1 MSARP
6 TRFGEWRRGWTIVLG
21 AAIGNATGLGL
32 LFYVSSL
39 FILPVSSEF
48 GWSRAQLAA
57 PAALSGLGAFAAP
70 AFGWLAD
77 RMGVRPIAA
86 FCALTLACCYL
97 GLANLTGDYALFSFY
112 VIVIGV
118 VGLGTVGFIYSRP
131 VAAWFERSRGLAL
144 GLAASGASITAVF
157 APPLLQALI
166 DSHGWRTGYLALAFA
181 AAGIGLPIVLAL
193 VRDRPGPST
202 TGRQGEAI
210 QTAHYRHM
218 IVRAAGHRAFWLL
231 AVGLFTLNVAGS
243 GALSQLA
250 PLLKER
256 GLTAQM
262 AALGVTCYAIGLVIG
277 RLGCG
282 LMLDL
287 LSPRL
292 AALIFTGVP
301 VLGTLF
307 LLVPAPGLAL
317 ALMAATM
324 IGLQQGSE
332 FDVIAYVV
340 AHRFG
345 VEAYAAIYGLIYVS
359 GVIGTAIG
367 AFGAG
372 KIFDLT
378 GGYTIALIASAVA
391 FSIGCLTLAIASPA
405 ERTRERSSLHT
416 DEDGANP

>member
-1 MSARP
+1 MSTKPAH
-6 TRFGEWRRGWTIVLG
+6 FGEWQRGWTVVLG

-48 GWSRAQLAA
+48 GWSRAELAA
-57 PAALSGLGAFAAP
+57 PAALSGFGAFAAP

-77 RMGVRPIAA
+77 RVGVRPIAA
-86 FCALTLACCYL
+86 FCSLTLAGCYL
-97 GLANLTGDYALFSFY
+97 GLANLTRDYALFSFY
-112 VIVIGV
+112 VITIGV

-131 VAAWFERSRGLAL
+131 VAAWFKRSRGLAL
-144 GLAASGASITAVF
+144 GLAASGASITAVV
-157 APPLLQALI
+157 APPFLQALI

-181 AAGIGLPIVLAL
+181 TACIGLPIVLAL
-193 VRDRPGPST
+193 MLDRPGST
-202 TGRQGEAI
+202 TTERQGGGIQPSLYRRAI
-210 QTAHYRHM
+210 VQ
-218 IVRAAGHRAFWLL
+218 AARHRAFWLL

-243 GALSQLA
+243 GALSQLV
-250 PLLKER
+250 PLLKDR
-256 GLTAQM
+256 GLTVQM

-282 LMLDL
+282 LLMDL
-287 LSPRL
+287 FSPRL
-292 AALIFTGVP
+292 ATLIFTGVP
-301 VLGTLF
+301 VLGTIF
-307 LLVPAPGLAL
+307 LLTPAPGLAL
-317 ALMAATM
+317 ALIAATM
-324 IGLQQGSE
+324 LGLQQGSE

-345 VEAYAAIYGLIYVS
+345 IEAYAAIYGLIYVS

-378 GGYTIALIASAVA
+378 GGYTVALITSAVA

-405 ERTRERSSLHT
+405 ERSHERSSPDT
-416 DEDGANP
+416 DGNVDRA